1 MDLKGNWKTQQNDQ
15 YRAHTI
21 RIVIPVGSDV
31 VVDRAG
37 ASVVVTGGVV
47 ISMVVVVADEVS
59 VEAVVGSIVLRSDI
73 VVAAV
78 ENAKNIHELQL

>member
-1 MDLKGNWKTQQNDQ
+1 MD
-15 YRAHTI
+15 
-21 RIVIPVGSDV
+21 VIPVGSDV

-59 VEAVVGSIVLRSDI
+59 VEAVVGSIVLRSEI

-78 ENAKNIHELQL
+78 ENAKKHP